1 MKRMLVALSLIGVLS
16 LWAENDY
23 PTVTLT
29 QTVGKVKNGKAD
41 SSGAYSKTWEGQA
54 PYWPDEV
61 PPGPC
66 TNYVIKSNIIMRVP
80 ATSDEG
86 EYPFPGETLTVQSKA
101 TIAYTSCR
109 EPALISFKKV
119 TFEDGAYFGNWT
131 SGGYYTKS
139 GLTYELNSLFSA
151 PVTIK
156 GTATIKTDQNTACG
170 TKWTGSVTGA
180 SGTVLLIQG
189 PTKGDTSHSVVKE
202 SDRHHVLMESD
213 MSGFLGTIQIDTN
226 VVFSMG
232 ASPCAVTV
240 KAGGVLERLPGNE
253 APAMSVSALT
263 LQPGARLS
271 LRLDSETGAHLP
283 VTVTDSLTVAGPV
296 EVTFRDRP
304 PKTHKEKGIEPP
316 THYKVLTFPA
326 SVNVDETSFVYRGIL
341 SGQNTHNVITDT
353 FMPPSVELHVDLDD
367 GGQTKSLYVLV
378 RPRVDLLVSQS
389 GANYW
394 NTNPADWSDG
404 QTPHEDADYYA
415 IGKSMRGENKA
426 TRYPMHSMTVDST
439 EQKSLGAIQFRSA
452 EITEFPNEGLFLNWG
467 TLYNYCGGG
476 SLKSVHTCKVVGT
489 VTVGSTSS
497 KPSYLDPANNAFAG
511 FRFLTSFAGGTDAA
525 VVLKGSYSS
534 TPDHRSFAQYEFPS
548 NTTDYCGSFTVR
560 TNAVLAIGKDGFPD
574 ARATVE
580 GGTLANAAGSIAAL
594 SPANDCTIGELTF
607 QDLGAIEC
615 RVDLNTGDIGTVK
628 VLKRLT
634 LPESGMVQVYFSA
647 FPKQSNRAAYEGG
660 FPVLTLAADAEGE
673 LTADAFVCAGIIDT
687 SVGAKR
693 IEGSF
698 KVETD
703 ASSGERTLWFVPD
716 TKGLMILFR

>member
-54 PYWPDEV
+54 PYWPGEV
-61 PPGPC
+61 PPGPG
-66 TNYVIKSNIIMRVP
+66 TNYVIKSNVTMRVP

-86 EYPFPGETLTVQSKA
+86 EYPFLGETLTVQSKGM
-101 TIAYTSCR
+101 IAYTSCR
-109 EPALISFKKV
+109 EPALISFKQV
-119 TFEDGAYFGNWT
+119 TFEDGSFFGNWT
-131 SGGYYTKS
+131 SGGYYTKN
-139 GLTYELNSLFSA
+139 GITYELNGLFSA
-151 PVTIK
+151 PVTIM
-156 GTATIKTDQNTACG
+156 GTVTIKTDQNTASG
-170 TKWTGSVTGA
+170 TKWMGSVTGA
-180 SGTVLLIQG
+180 SDAVLQIKG
-189 PTKGDTSHSVVKE
+189 PTTGDATHSVVKE
-202 SDRHHVLMESD
+202 CDRHHVLMESD

-253 APAMSVSALT
+253 APALSAKALT
-263 LQPGARLS
+263 LQPGSRLS
-271 LRLDSETGAHLP
+271 LRLDSDTGAHLP
-283 VTVTDSLTVAGPV
+283 VTVTDSLTVEGPV
-296 EVTFRDRP
+296 EVTFRDKP

-476 SLKSVHTCKVVGT
+476 SLKAVHGSKIVGK

-534 TPDHRSFAQYEFPS
+534 TADHRSFAQYEFPS

-615 RVDLNTGDIGTVK
+615 RVDPNTGDIGTVK

-634 LPESGMVQVYFSA
+634 LPEGGKVQVYFSA
-647 FPKQSNRAAYEGG
+647 FPKQSNRAAFARG

-673 LTADAFVCAGIIDT
+673 LTADAFECAGIIDA

>member
-1 MKRMLVALSLIGVLS
+1 MKRMLVALSLIGVLP
-16 LWAENDY
+16 LWAEDDY

-29 QTVGKVKNGKAD
+29 QTVGTVKNGKAD
-41 SSGAYSKTWEGQA
+41 SSGNYSKTWEGQA
-54 PYWPDEV
+54 PYWPGEV

-66 TNYVIKSNIIMRVP
+66 TNYVINSGVTMRVP

-86 EYPFPGETLTVQSKA
+86 EYPFPGETLTVQKGA
-101 TIAYTSCR
+101 AIAYTSCR

-119 TFEDGAYFGNWT
+119 TFMTGSYFGNWT

-139 GLTYELNSLFSA
+139 GITYELNSLFSA
-151 PVTIK
+151 PVTIE
-156 GTATIKTDQNTACG
+156 GTVTIKTDQNTACG

-180 SGTVLLIQG
+180 SDAVLMIQG
-189 PTKGDTSHSVVKE
+189 PTKGDATHVVVKE
-202 SDRHHVLMESD
+202 SDRHHVRMESD

-253 APAMSVSALT
+253 APALSVSALT
-263 LQPGARLS
+263 LQPGSRLS
-271 LRLDSETGAHLP
+271 LRLDPETGAHLP
-283 VTVTDSLTVAGPV
+283 VMVTDSLTVSGPV

-304 PKTHKEKGIEPP
+304 PKTNKKNGIEPP

-326 SVNVDETSFVYRGIL
+326 SVDVDETLFVYRGIL
-341 SGQNTHNVITDT
+341 SDQSTYNVVTDT

-378 RPRVDLLVSQS
+378 RPRVDLLINQS
-389 GANYW
+389 GATYW
-394 NTNPADWSDG
+394 DTNPDDWSDG
-404 QTPHEDADYYA
+404 RTPHDDADYFTN
-415 IGKSMRGENKA
+415 GKAMRGQNRA
-426 TRYPMHSMTVDST
+426 TRYPMHSLTVDST
-439 EQKSLGAIQFRSA
+439 EAKSLGAVQVRTT

-476 SLKSVHTCKVVGT
+476 SLKAIHVSKIVGK
-489 VTVGSTSS
+489 VTVGSTSG
-497 KPSYLDPANNAFAG
+497 KPSNLDPANNAFTG
-511 FRFLTSFAGGTDAA
+511 FRFLTSFSGGADAA

-534 TPDHRSFAQYEFPS
+534 TSDHRSFSQYEFPS
-548 NTTDYCGSFTVR
+548 NTTDYCGSFIVR

-580 GGTLANAAGSIAAL
+580 GGTLANAAGSIASL

-615 RVDLNTGDIGTVK
+615 RVDPETGDCGTIK
-628 VLKRLT
+628 VLKRFA
-634 LPESGMVQVYFSA
+634 LPESGKVQVYFSA
-647 FPKQSNRAAYEGG
+647 FPKRSNHAAYAGG

-673 LTADAFVCAGIIDT
+673 LAADAFECAGIIDT
-687 SVGAKR
+687 DIGAKR

-698 KVETD
+698 RVETD

-716 TKGLMILFR
+716 TKGFIFIFR

>member
-1 MKRMLVALSLIGVLS
+1 MKRMLVALSLIGVLP
-16 LWAENDY
+16 LWAEDDY

-29 QTVGKVKNGKAD
+29 QTVGKVN
-41 SSGAYSKTWEGQA
+41 GAYSKTWEGQA
-54 PYWPDEV
+54 PYWPDGL
-61 PPGPC
+61 PPGPG
-66 TNYVIKSNIIMRVP
+66 TNYVIKNNITMRVP

-86 EYPFPGETLTVQSKA
+86 EYPFPGETLTVQKGA

-119 TFEDGAYFGNWT
+119 TFENGSYFGNWT
-131 SGGYYTKS
+131 SGGYYTKN
-139 GLTYELNSLFSA
+139 GITYELNGLFSA
-151 PVTIK
+151 PVTIM
-156 GTATIKTDQNTACG
+156 GTVTIKTDQNTASG
-170 TKWTGSVTGA
+170 TKWMGSVTGA
-180 SGTVLLIQG
+180 SDAVLQIKG
-189 PTKGDTSHSVVKE
+189 PTTGDATHSVVKE

-253 APAMSVSALT
+253 APVLSAKALT
-263 LQPGARLS
+263 LQPGSRLS
-271 LRLDSETGAHLP
+271 LRLDPETGAHLP
-283 VTVTDSLTVAGPV
+283 VTVTDSLTVEGPV
-296 EVTFRDRP
+296 EVTFRDKP

-389 GANYW
+389 GTNYW
-394 NTNPADWSDG
+394 NTNSGDWSDG

-534 TPDHRSFAQYEFPS
+534 TADHRSFAQYEFPS

-615 RVDLNTGDIGTVK
+615 RVDPNTGDIGTVK

-634 LPESGMVQVYFSA
+634 LPEGGKVQVYFSA
-647 FPKQSNRAAYEGG
+647 FPKRSNHAAYEGG

-673 LTADAFVCAGIIDT
+673 LTADAFEYAGIIDT
-687 SVGAKR
+687 DVGAKR

-703 ASSGERTLWFVPD
+703 ASSGNRTLWFVPD
-716 TKGLMILFR
+716 TKGFILIFR